1 MKTPYK
7 KFMAKCIGN
16 CICALLS
23 VVMAFMQK
31 TPLWLVFG
39 AIFVWLAM
47 TNYSFAKKHKD
58 DAKYLWAQITDKI
71 KEKRKEEKRMEKEEK
86 KEMKQKYQS
95 RLDEIKADF
104 DFDYGDEE
112 E

>member
-16 CICALLS
+16 CVCAVLTVAL
-23 VVMAFMQK
+23 AIIQK
-31 TPLWLVFG
+31 SPIWLVFG
-39 AIFVWLAM
+39 AIFVMLAM
-47 TNYSFAKKHKD
+47 SNYSFAKKHKD

-71 KEKRKEEKRMEKEEK
+71 REKRKEAKRKAKEEK
-86 KEMKQKYQS
+86 KELKQKYRS

-112 E
+112 